1 MHACSVA
8 KNTILAAR
16 LLNYIKDRIKKGS
29 ATLLLQAFP
38 VNVCRYYTSQFSVAE
53 EISRATVLM
62 ENESLCST
70 IPRRLRNPL
79 CLQLPTRLSGQDWNE
94 IELLKDQLT
103 EVERRLE
110 ESQNEI
116 GAVLEILRRTIHQL
130 ERTRRRVEHLPEN
143 GSHANIQFQVGYCKY
158 IFSTCNYTYINGT

>member
-1 MHACSVA
+1 
-8 KNTILAAR
+8 
-16 LLNYIKDRIKKGS
+16 
-29 ATLLLQAFP
+29 
-38 VNVCRYYTSQFSVAE
+38 
-53 EISRATVLM
+53 M
-62 ENESLCST
+62 ENASLCST
-70 IPRRLRNPL
+70 ILGAYGTTSVCNCPL
-79 CLQLPTRLSGQDWNE
+79 GPVHGQDGNE

-130 ERTRRRVEHLPEN
+130 ERTRRQVEHLPEN

-158 IFSTCNYTYINGT
+158 

>member
-1 MHACSVA
+1 MFALKA
-8 KNTILAAR
+8 FWLQE
-16 LLNYIKDRIKKGS
+16 YIKDRTKKRS
-29 ATLLLQAFP
+29 AALILQAFRMQVLYIQATP
-38 VNVCRYYTSQFSVAE
+38 FSVGE
-53 EISRATVLM
+53 QISRATVLM
-62 ENESLCST
+62 ESASLCST
-70 IPRRLRNPL
+70 ILGAYGTNCPL
-79 CLQLPTRLSGQDWNE
+79 GPVHGQDGNE

-130 ERTRRRVEHLPEN
+130 QRTRRQVERLPEN